1 MMANVI
7 DTAAIQ
13 QVKVSRLPKIF
24 AAFKAAPFIPLTIIV
39 VFVLAALLADLVTFH
54 DAYQV
59 ELPERLVPPA
69 WVGDTTVM
77 KTVSETVAIDELEKK
92 ITLTKASAIDSS
104 SQVGDRIEVV
114 VRQGGSWSRPLGTD
128 PLGRDILTRIIYG
141 ARVSIIIAGA
151 ALAIGGG
158 FGTLVGLTAGY
169 YGGKIDTILMRFAD
183 ITLAF
188 PLILFAILL
197 VMVLGPSMM
206 NVIIAISLVLWAR
219 YARVIRGEV
228 LGLMQRDFIAR
239 ARVSG
244 ASDWRIM
251 LRHLLPNVMPTLIVL
266 LTLQVGWVII
276 VEASLSFLGAGI
288 PPPTPAWGG
297 MLSEGKEYVS
307 TAWWVTTAP
316 GVAIMLVVMA
326 FNLCGDWLREKL
338 DPKQRSI

>member
-1 MMANVI
+1 MAKVI

-13 QVKVSRLPKIF
+13 PGKANSWPKIF
-24 AAFKAAPFIPLTIIV
+24 AAIKAAPFIPLSIIV
-39 VFVLAALLADLVTFH
+39 VFVLAAILADLVTFH

-59 ELPERLVPPA
+59 SLRDRLIPPF
-69 WVGDTTVM
+69 
-77 KTVSETVAIDELEKK
+77 
-92 ITLTKASAIDSS
+92 
-104 SQVGDRIEVV
+104 
-114 VRQGGSWSRPLGTD
+114 
-128 PLGRDILTRIIYG
+128 GRDVLTRIIYG
-141 ARVSIIIAGA
+141 ARISIIIAGA

-206 NVIIAISLVLWAR
+206 NVIIAITLVLWAR

-251 LRHLLPNVMPTLIVL
+251 MRHLLPNVMPTLIVL

-297 MLSEGKEYVS
+297 MLAEGREYVS

-316 GVAIMLVVMA
+316 GVAIMLVVLA

>member
-1 MMANVI
+1 MDNSLES
-7 DTAAIQ
+7 AAIKP
-13 QVKVSRLPKIF
+13 VKASLLPKVL
-24 AAFKAAPFIPLTIIV
+24 AGLKGAPYIPLFIIV
-39 VFVLAALLADLVTFH
+39 VFVLCAILANLITTQDV
-54 DAYQV
+54 YSVQ
-59 ELPERLVPPA
+59 LPNRLIPPF
-69 WVGDTTVM
+69 W
-77 KTVSETVAIDELEKK
+77 LE
-92 ITLTKASAIDSS
+92 
-104 SQVGDRIEVV
+104 
-114 VRQGGSWSRPLGTD
+114 GGSLNHLLGTD
-128 PLGRDILTRIIYG
+128 PLGRDILTRIIFG
-141 ARVSIIIAGA
+141 ARVSVIIAIT
-151 ALAIGGG
+151 ALTIGGG
-158 FGTLVGLTAGY
+158 IGTLVGLTAGF

-239 ARVSG
+239 AKVSG

-251 LRHLLPNVMPTLIVL
+251 MRHLLPNVMPTLIVL

-288 PPPTPAWGG
+288 PPPTPAWGS
-297 MLSEGKEYVS
+297 MLADGREYVS

-316 GVAIMLVVMA
+316 GVAIMLVVLA
-326 FNLCGDWLREKL
+326 FNLAGDWLRERL
-338 DPKQRSI
+338 DPKQRGI

>member
-1 MMANVI
+1 MDNSLES
-7 DTAAIQ
+7 AAIKP
-13 QVKVSRLPKIF
+13 VKASLLPKVL
-24 AAFKAAPFIPLTIIV
+24 AGLKGAPYIPLFIIV
-39 VFVLAALLADLVTFH
+39 VFVLCAILANLITTQ
-54 DAYQV
+54 DAYSVQ
-59 ELPERLVPPA
+59 LPNRLIPPF
-69 WVGDTTVM
+69 W
-77 KTVSETVAIDELEKK
+77 LE
-92 ITLTKASAIDSS
+92 
-104 SQVGDRIEVV
+104 
-114 VRQGGSWSRPLGTD
+114 GGSLNHLLGTD
-128 PLGRDILTRIIYG
+128 PLGRDILTRIIFG
-141 ARVSIIIAGA
+141 ARVSVIIAIT
-151 ALAIGGG
+151 ALTIGGG
-158 FGTLVGLTAGY
+158 FGTLVGLTAGF

-239 ARVSG
+239 AKVSG

-251 LRHLLPNVMPTLIVL
+251 MRHLLPNVMPTLIVL

-288 PPPTPAWGG
+288 PPPTPAWGS
-297 MLSEGKEYVS
+297 MLADGREYVS

-316 GVAIMLVVMA
+316 GVAIMLVVLA
-326 FNLCGDWLREKL
+326 FNLAGDWLRERL
-338 DPKQRSI
+338 DPKQRGI

>member
-1 MMANVI
+1 MAKAI

-13 QVKVSRLPKIF
+13 PAKVSHWPKIL
-24 AAFKAAPFIPLTIIV
+24 AAFKGAPVIPLFIIV
-39 VFVLAALLADLVTFH
+39 VFVLSAVLANLITFH

-59 ELPERLVPPA
+59 RLPERLIPPA
-69 WVGDTTVM
+69 WVGETTTI
-77 KTVSETVAIDELEKK
+77 KTVSETVAIEDLASQ
-92 ITLTKASAIDSS
+92 ITLQKAQLIDPQSA
-104 SQVGDRIEVV
+104 VGDSIEVV
-114 VRQGGSWSRPLGTD
+114 VRRGGSWSRPLGTD

-151 ALAIGGG
+151 ALAVGGG
-158 FGTLVGLTAGY
+158 FGTLVGLVSGY
-169 YGGKIDTILMRFAD
+169 YGGKIDIILMRFAD

-251 LRHLLPNVMPTLIVL
+251 MRHLLPNVMPTLIVL

-297 MLSEGKEYVS
+297 MLAEGKEYVS

-326 FNLCGDWLREKL
+326 FNLCGDWMREKL

>member
-1 MMANVI
+1 MAQAVENAALQPVEVSIWKKVI
-7 DTAAIQ
+7 GGL
-13 QVKVSRLPKIF
+13 KG
-24 AAFKAAPFIPLTIIV
+24 APLIPLTIIV
-39 VFVLAALLADLVTFH
+39 VFILSAIFADLITFH
-54 DAYQV
+54 DAYKV
-59 ELPERLVPPA
+59 SLPERLIPPF
-69 WVGDTTVM
+69 WQEGG
-77 KTVSETVAIDELEKK
+77 
-92 ITLTKASAIDSS
+92 TLSH
-104 SQVGDRIEVV
+104 
-114 VRQGGSWSRPLGTD
+114 PLGTD
-128 PLGRDILTRIIYG
+128 PLGRDVLVRIIYG
-141 ARVSIIIAGA
+141 TRVSIIIAAA
-151 ALAIGGG
+151 ALTIGGG
-158 FGTLVGLTAGY
+158 FGTLIGLTAGF
-169 YGGKIDTILMRFAD
+169 YGGKIDTLLMRMAD

-206 NVIIAISLVLWAR
+206 NVIVAISLVLWAR

-251 LRHLLPNVMPTLIVL
+251 MRHLLPNVMPTLIVL

-288 PPPTPAWGG
+288 PPPTPAWGS
-297 MLSEGKEYVS
+297 MLADGREYVS

-316 GVAIMLVVMA
+316 GIAIMLVVLA
-326 FNLCGDWLREKL
+326 FNLCGDWLRERL